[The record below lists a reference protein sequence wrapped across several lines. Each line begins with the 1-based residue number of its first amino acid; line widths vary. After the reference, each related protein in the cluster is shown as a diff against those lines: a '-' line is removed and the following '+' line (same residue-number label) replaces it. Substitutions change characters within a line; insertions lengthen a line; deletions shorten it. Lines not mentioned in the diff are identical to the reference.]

1 MSNNDQQQ
9 VSDNSDEI
17 SLRDLILKTRNLWHY
32 LLSKWIIILI
42 AGAIGGIS
50 GLVYA
55 YLSKPFY
62 TAELSFAVQ
71 NEKSGGGLGS
81 AAGLASQFG
90 IDIGGANSGGEFSG
104 DNLLELMKSRSM
116 VERALLTTVSVN
128 GNQETLAEFYI
139 NFNKLRENW
148 RNQPK
153 LANLHF
159 LPGVDRAKFTLSQ
172 DSLLGVFHG
181 SLIKSSLEVNKLDK
195 KLSIASVT
203 VKSTN
208 EFFAKEFT
216 EVLEKVVSDYYIQT
230 KTEKASK
237 NVAILQRQTDS
248 VRRALNAAISGV
260 AESVDINPNPNP
272 SRQTLRVPSQRK
284 QVDVQANTIIL
295 GELVKNLEVA
305 KMSLLQET
313 PLIQVIDAPILPL
326 PKEKLGKLKGIIVG
340 GVIAGFLIVIILVLG
355 RWFKN
360 MLSDNS

>member
-17 SLRDLILKTRNLWHY
+17 SLRDLILKTRNLWRY

-71 NEKSGGGLGS
+71 NEKSGSGLGS

-116 VERALLTTVSVN
+116 VERALLTAVIVN
-128 GNQETLAEFYI
+128 GNRETLAEFYI
-139 NFNKLRENW
+139 NFNKLRDTW
-148 RNQPK
+148 KTQPK
-153 LANLHF
+153 LINLHF
-159 LPGVDRAKFTLSQ
+159 LPGADPTKFTLAQ
-172 DSLLGVFHG
+172 DSLLGVFHS
-181 SLIKSSLEVNKLDK
+181 SLIYSDLEINKLDK
-195 KLSIASVT
+195 KLSIAT
-203 VKSTN
+203 LKVKSTN
-208 EFFAKEFT
+208 ELFAKNFT

-260 AESVDINPNPNP
+260 AESMDINPNPNP

-295 GELVKNLEVA
+295 SELVKNLEAA
-305 KMSLLQET
+305 KMLLLQDT
-313 PLIQVIDAPILPL
+313 PLIQIIDGPILPL
-326 PKEKLGKLKGIIVG
+326 PKQRAGKLHGIIVG

-355 RWFKN
+355 RWVKN
-360 MLSDNS
+360 ILSDNN